1 MRKLLVL
8 ALVGLVAQLIDG
20 SLGMAYGLTSSTLL
34 LVVGVAPAAASAS
47 VHLAEIGTTLAA
59 GVAHW
64 RFGNVD
70 WRVVTRIALPGAIG
84 AFAGATLLSS
94 ISTESAAP
102 WMAAI
107 LFTLGAYLL
116 VRFARPLRTGRA
128 GGPLRGR
135 FLGPLGLVAGFVD
148 ATGGGGWGPV
158 ATPALLVSGRM
169 EPRKVIGSVDTAEFV
184 VAGAA
189 SVGFLIGLGT
199 EGFLLPTVVALLI
212 GGLIA
217 APLAAWL
224 VRIVPAQ
231 LLGAAVGGVIVLSN
245 ARTLIRSAELDGP
258 LRPTLYAL
266 LAAGWLTALVFAVRA
281 LRRTRRARATVAA
294 ATATPAATPAAATAT
309 TATGSSAVVAGAASS
324 GSGAADPGTAED
336 HAPVALPAVA
346 TPAAR

>member
-34 LVVGVAPAAASAS
+34 LVAGVAPAAASAS

-84 AFAGATLLSS
+84 AFAGATVLSS
-94 ISTESAAP
+94 ISTEAAAP
-102 WMAAI
+102 WMAGI

-116 VRFARPLRTGRA
+116 VRFARPLRTDRVGGR
-128 GGPLRGR
+128 LRGR

-199 EGFLLPTVVALLI
+199 EGFLLPTVAALLI

-231 LLGAAVGGVIVLSN
+231 LLGAAVGGVIVLTN

-258 LRPTLYAL
+258 TRPALYAL
-266 LAAGWLTALVFAVRA
+266 LAAGWLAALVLAVRA
-281 LRRTRRARATVAA
+281 LRRTRRARAEAVSASAA
-294 ATATPAATPAAATAT
+294 ATTTAAGAPAAAALTASAASEVPADLA
-309 TATGSSAVVAGAASS
+309 ATG
-324 GSGAADPGTAED
+324 
-336 HAPVALPAVA
+336 
-346 TPAAR
+346 TPARR

>member
-8 ALVGLVAQLIDG
+8 ALVGLAAQLVDG
-20 SLGMAYGLTSSTLL
+20 ALGMAYGLTSSTLL
-34 LVVGVAPAAASAS
+34 LFAGVAPAAASAS

-70 WRVVTRIALPGAIG
+70 WRVVARIAVPGAIG
-84 AFAGATLLSS
+84 AFAGATFLSA

-107 LFTLGAYLL
+107 LFGLGAYLL
-116 VRFARPLRTGRA
+116 VRFSRPLRPRPAAGR
-128 GGPLRGR
+128 LRGR
-135 FLGPLGLVAGFVD
+135 FLGPLGLFAGFVD

-158 ATPALLVSGRM
+158 ATPALLVSGRL
-169 EPRKVIGSVDTAEFV
+169 EPRKVIGSVDTAEFM

-199 EGFLLPTVVALLI
+199 EGFLLPTVAALLV

-217 APLAAWL
+217 APIAAWL

-231 LLGAAVGGVIVLSN
+231 LLGATIGGVIVLTN
-245 ARTLIRSAELDGP
+245 ARTL
-258 LRPTLYAL
+258 LRAGDAGAALTPVVYTLLVVGWVVAL
-266 LAAGWLTALVFAVRA
+266 TLSVRA
-281 LRRTRRARATVAA
+281 LRRARHARTTAVLAAATPPGVAA
-294 ATATPAATPAAATAT
+294 AEDAAPGSVEAEARLAAA
-309 TATGSSAVVAGAASS
+309 
-324 GSGAADPGTAED
+324 E
-336 HAPVALPAVA
+336 
-346 TPAAR
+346 R

>member
-70 WRVVTRIALPGAIG
+70 WRVMTRIALPGAIG

-116 VRFARPLRTGRA
+116 LRFARPLRTDRA
-128 GGPLRGR
+128 GGRLRGR

-231 LLGAAVGGVIVLSN
+231 LLGAAVGGVIVLTN

-281 LRRTRRARATVAA
+281 LRRTRRARATA
-294 ATATPAATPAAATAT
+294 ATATGPSAVVAAPTSSGSGTAKPGEADAHAPVGLTAAATPAA
-309 TATGSSAVVAGAASS
+309 
-324 GSGAADPGTAED
+324 
-336 HAPVALPAVA
+336 
-346 TPAAR
+346 R

>member
-8 ALVGLVAQLIDG
+8 ALVGLAAQLVDG

-34 LVVGVAPAAASAS
+34 LLVGVAPAAASAS
-47 VHLAEIGTTLAA
+47 VHLAEIGTALAA

-64 RFGNVD
+64 RFGNLD
-70 WRVVTRIALPGAIG
+70 WRVVTRVLPGAIG

-102 WMAAI
+102 WMAGI
-107 LFTLGAYLL
+107 LFTLGAFLL
-116 VRFARPLRTGRA
+116 VRFARPLRTDRVGGR
-128 GGPLRGR
+128 LRGR

-158 ATPALLVSGRM
+158 GHPALLVSGRM

-199 EGFLLPTVVALLI
+199 EGFLLPIVGALLV

-231 LLGAAVGGVIVLSN
+231 LLGAA
-245 ARTLIRSAELDGP
+245 EM
-258 LRPTLYAL
+258 
-266 LAAGWLTALVFAVRA
+266 AA
-281 LRRTRRARATVAA
+281 
-294 ATATPAATPAAATAT
+294 
-309 TATGSSAVVAGAASS
+309 
-324 GSGAADPGTAED
+324 
-336 HAPVALPAVA
+336 
-346 TPAAR
+346 

>member
-34 LVVGVAPAAASAS
+34 LVVGVAPAVASAS

-84 AFAGATLLSS
+84 AFAGATVLSS
-94 ISTESAAP
+94 ISTETAAP

-116 VRFARPLRTGRA
+116 VRFARPLRTGRV
-128 GGPLRGR
+128 GGRLRGR

-199 EGFLLPTVVALLI
+199 EGFLLPTVAALLI

-231 LLGAAVGGVIVLSN
+231 LLGAAVGGVIVLTN

-258 LRPTLYAL
+258 VRPTLYVL
-266 LAAGWLTALVFAVRA
+266 LAAGWLAAMVLAVRA
-281 LRRTRRARATVAA
+281 LRRTRR
-294 ATATPAATPAAATAT
+294 
-309 TATGSSAVVAGAASS
+309 SH
-324 GSGAADPGTAED
+324 AE
-336 HAPVALPAVA
+336 AVA
-346 TPAAR
+346 TADAVPAADAASAVSTDSVAPAGDVVPADLAVTGTPSPR